1 MSVFVVVLVLVLVED
16 VHAGQKK
23 KKAAE
28 RRDAS

>member
-16 VHAGQKK
+16 VYAGQKK
-23 KKAAE
+23 KAAG